1 MAHDIPEA
9 EARDDS
15 AKFGIWPSMA
25 GLGFGVL
32 IMVVMFVLATGFR

>member
-1 MAHDIPEA
+1 MVHDNS

-15 AKFGIWPSMA
+15 AKFGIWPSMV
-25 GLGFGVL
+25 GLGLGVL

>member
-1 MAHDIPEA
+1 MVHDNS

-15 AKFGIWPSMA
+15 ARFGVWPSVA

-32 IMVVMFVLATGFR
+32 IMVVMFALATGFR